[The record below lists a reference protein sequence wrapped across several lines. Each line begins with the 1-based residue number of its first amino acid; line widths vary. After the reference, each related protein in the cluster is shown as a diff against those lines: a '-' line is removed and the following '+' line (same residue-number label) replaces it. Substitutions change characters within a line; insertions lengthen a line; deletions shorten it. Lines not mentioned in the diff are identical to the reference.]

1 MSTLNG
7 KVALVT
13 GGSRGIGAAIVKKL
27 AAEGANVAFTY
38 ISSADKASALVAE
51 VEKNGTKVIA
61 IKADNADPKA
71 INDAVNNTVSAFGK
85 LDILVNNA
93 AVFIAG
99 TLDQADE
106 MADQYN
112 RQSDINIRAIPAAVR
127 AASKVISDGGRI
139 IIIGSVVASAVGLP
153 TLTEYAATKAAAGAY
168 GRGYAWDLGHRNITV
183 NTVHPG
189 PINTDMNPDEG
200 EFADILKA
208 KTALK
213 RYGTAEEVAGVV
225 SFLAGPDAGYITG
238 ASINVDGGILA

>member
-27 AAEGANVAFTY
+27 AQEGANVAFTY
-38 ISSADKASALVAE
+38 ISSADKANALVTE
-51 VEKNGTKVIA
+51 VEKNGTKALA

-71 INDAVNNTVSAFGK
+71 ITDAVNKTVSTFGK

-99 TLDQADE
+99 TLDQADD

-112 RQSDINIRAIPAAVR
+112 RQSDINIRAIPAAIR

-139 IIIGSVVASAVGLP
+139 IIIGSVVASAVGFP
-153 TLTEYAATKAAAGAY
+153 TLTEYGATKAAAGAY

-183 NTVHPG
+183 NTVQPG

-200 EFADILKA
+200 EFADLLKA